1 MTSFKDIRTLL
12 SLFHDDGLIHDDE
25 FLFLH
30 EQYSSTNPDF
40 PYHIYP
46 AFDLD
51 ELDESEC
58 LAEFRFRKRD
68 IVALRDILQIPAI
81 IECEQRSVC
90 DGVEGLCILLRRLSY
105 PCRYGDMLQRFAKP
119 VPILCM
125 VANKLFDH
133 IYNHHG
139 YRVTEWNH
147 DILAPVKLQT
157 YVDAITAKGA
167 PLENCFGFVDGTV
180 RPISRPGAN
189 QRLVYNGH
197 KRVHALKFLSVALPN
212 GLIGNIYGPVGK
224 CNLNY
229 YLSFRKPE
237 ISVVVVAVVITTIII
252 IVMKITL
259 IFGKHT
265 ENVHRRFQHETTQTI
280 FLHYF
285 TVWCP
290 MQTIQRHI
298 KRQAKTM
305 N

>member
-1 MTSFKDIRTLL
+1 M
-12 SLFHDDGLIHDDE
+12 
-25 FLFLH
+25 
-30 EQYSSTNPDF
+30 
-40 PYHIYP
+40 
-46 AFDLD
+46 
-51 ELDESEC
+51 
-58 LAEFRFRKRD
+58 
-68 IVALRDILQIPAI
+68 ALRDILQIPAI

-105 PCRYGDMLQRFAKP
+105 PCRYGDMIQRFAKP

-147 DILAPVKLQT
+147 DILAPVILQT

-197 KRVHALKFLSVALPN
+197 KRVHALKFQSVALPN
-212 GLIGNIYGPVGK
+212 GLIGNLYGPVGK

-229 YLSFRKPE
+229 YLSFSKPE
-237 ISVVVVAVVITTIII
+237 IAVVVVAVVTTIII
-252 IVMKITL
+252 IVIKIRL
-259 IFGKHT
+259 IF
-265 ENVHRRFQHETTQTI
+265 
-280 FLHYF
+280 
-285 TVWCP
+285 
-290 MQTIQRHI
+290 
-298 KRQAKTM
+298 
-305 N
+305 

>member
-1 MTSFKDIRTLL
+1 MGRRRWNNDVMSRKISRAGFVFGGKNEKLSKGSGERKPLKFRFKMTSFKDIQTLL
-12 SLFHDDGLIHDDE
+12 PLFHDDGLIDDDE
-25 FLFLH
+25 FLLLYDL
-30 EQYSSTNPDF
+30 YSSTNPDF

-68 IVALRDILQIPAI
+68 IVALRDVLQIPAI

-105 PCRYGDMLQRFAKP
+105 PCRYGDMIQRFAKP
-119 VPILCM
+119 VPILSM

-139 YRVTEWNH
+139 RRVTEWNQ

-157 YVDAITAKGA
+157 YVDAITARGA

-197 KRVHALKFLSVALPN
+197 ERVHALKFQSVALPN
-212 GLIGNIYGPVGK
+212 GLIGNLYGSVGK
-224 CNLNY
+224 CNHNY
-229 YLSFRKPE
+229 YL
-237 ISVVVVAVVITTIII
+237 
-252 IVMKITL
+252 L
-259 IFGKHT
+259 L
-265 ENVHRRFQHETTQTI
+265 ENLK
-280 FLHYF
+280 FL
-285 TVWCP
+285 
-290 MQTIQRHI
+290 
-298 KRQAKTM
+298 
-305 N
+305 